1 MLPAGQAKA
10 HDAARV
16 RKPHDGHRTSSGV
29 SDVPQYAQTVASEAG
44 VGVGSE
50 GGRGRRRHRERPSI
64 PRTNPTV
71 RRISSHPP

>member
-1 MLPAGQAKA
+1 MLPAREAKA

-29 SDVPQYAQTVASEAG
+29 SDVPQYAQMFASDAG

-50 GGRGRRRHRERPSI
+50 GVRGRRHRDRPSI